1 MAKRERNKRAAR
13 KARQQERERLEA
25 ARAVS
30 APKEEKSSKSFFKK
44 DKAATS
50 KYDKSGKSAPV
61 SKADRKG
68 FQVVTG
74 YFADVRKEM
83 RQVTWPSRTELRN
96 YSVAVIATL
105 IVFGVLIWLVDTGFV
120 AALVNYTGLRG

>member
-1 MAKRERNKRAAR
+1 MAKTERNKRAAR

-25 ARAVS
+25 AHAVS

-50 KYDKSGKSAPV
+50 KYDKSDKSAPV
-61 SKADRKG
+61 SKTDRKG